1 MAYEF
6 KKLAE
11 VEAMAEVPKGA
22 SVLAEVNGAIKRVPG
37 DGLGGGGIKTA
48 IIKSSDYDNAL
59 TGISTF
65 SSDDTDDIT
74 YNCIN
79 MTFEEA
85 VGIISAGDPLGV
97 MLMCV
102 TEGAMTLQ
110 GYLGF
115 ASIVGVEAIV
125 ILFSQFNSLTLY
137 WTAEGLSTTAPGGR

>member
-65 SSDDTDDIT
+65 ASDD
-74 YNCIN
+74 
-79 MTFEEA
+79 
-85 VGIISAGDPLGV
+85 IIL
-97 MLMCV
+97 LKWE
-102 TEGAMTLQ
+102 T
-110 GYLGF
+110 
-115 ASIVGVEAIV
+115 
-125 ILFSQFNSLTLY
+125 
-137 WTAEGLSTTAPGGR
+137 

>member
-48 IIKSSDYDNAL
+48 IIKSSDYDSAL
-59 TGISTF
+59 TGTSTL
-65 SSDDTDDIT
+65 SADTDDIT

-85 VGIISAGDPLGV
+85 VGIISAGEPLGV
-97 MLMCV
+97 VLMCV
-102 TEGAMTLQ
+102 TECATTFPGFF
-110 GYLGF
+110 GF
-115 ASIVGVEAIV
+115 ASEEGVEVIV
-125 ILFSQFNSLTLY
+125 MSFDRLTLY
-137 WTAEGLSTTAPGGR
+137 WTAEGLSTSSGGK

>member
-11 VEAMAEVPKGA
+11 VEAVTEVPKGA

-37 DGLGGGGIKTA
+37 DGLGGGVVKTA
-48 IIKSSDYDNAL
+48 IIKSSDYDDAL
-59 TGISTF
+59 TGIFTASMA
-65 SSDDTDDIT
+65 DVT
-74 YNCIN
+74 YSCIN

-85 VGIISAGDPLGV
+85 VGIISAGEPLGV
-97 MLMCV
+97 VLMCV

-115 ASIVGVEAIV
+115 TSIGGVEAIV
-125 ILFSQFNSLTLY
+125 ILFIQSNSLTLY

>member
-22 SVLAEVNGAIKRVPG
+22 SVLAEVNGAIKGVPG

-59 TGISTF
+59 TGISPF
-65 SSDDTDDIT
+65 ASDDIT

-85 VGIISAGDPLGV
+85 VGIISAGEPLGV
-97 MLMCV
+97 MLMYV

-115 ASIVGVEAIV
+115 ASIGGVEAIV

-137 WTAEGLSTTAPGGR
+137 WTAEGLSTTAPGGK

>member
-65 SSDDTDDIT
+65 ASDDIT

-85 VGIISAGDPLGV
+85 VGIISAGEPLGV
-97 MLMCV
+97 MLMYV

-115 ASIVGVEAIV
+115 ASIGGVEAIV
-125 ILFSQFNSLTLY
+125 ILFSQSNSLTLY
-137 WTAEGLSTTAPGGR
+137 WTAEGLSTTAPGGK